1 MKTKKT
7 SLTKIAVIAL
17 MIVIVANPASS
28 TNPGGTSP
36 LAPATPTSSPDTP
49 SSSSYTPGSISGS
62 DKVTDS
68 EFDAYV
74 TENKGRELTGFSPS
88 KKSDESIGLS
98 ENQKLVAYT
107 SVSNQDE
114 KNVVLYEKSGSDW
127 APKRYFL
134 EVPADD
140 VENDILSGRDY
151 VDRRNNN
158 NNLKGIQ
165 FRPTTRIKV
174 NNVESSAES
183 DSSDGVKPLN
193 KAQQDAWIRG
203 TLNQQSTETT
213 SSKKTAKP
221 EKKPDLIIS
230 TGSSKVDGYLMD
242 VSYGGLHPVIKKNP
256 DTLTSEDTL
265 QSTLATYT
273 PSGSSTK
280 YYYLSDGKGVRL
292 VDEASLKTMAS
303 WESDKSVK
311 VGRLETVKI
320 DKTKPVDEQL
330 DDINKGFTGGGS
342 MVSVITADMA
352 QKADEV
358 VKNSDYGEKP
368 SVSFGMNSIS
378 VSKEKDGEDYLAYRA
393 YNVNIG
399 LDRTATG
406 YEQNRF
412 ATVQEN
418 YDSENGKLVS
428 KVITVHDGE
437 VITGTLDPR
446 GNIIEC
452 NQADCESNPF
462 FQKIQ
467 NRDAYSYWADS
478 LDRGAK
484 WSKLSSL
491 FGMDDDFAGWRQ
503 GVDEL
508 FRKTF
513 ILGGAEAWAQ
523 KICEVVTDVKEENNA
538 LFSLNEDGLM
548 TPTASIAA
556 TKQFMQSPSGNR
568 WIYKLSFFVRNPEA
582 SSPGNVKKYKSG
594 VRAKSSKSLS
604 GDERQIWNEIEG
616 AGKDISNERARYSK
630 TSKGEDLSFNIEFSG
645 QRTIRLLKK
654 DKVLGAGDEIFFMG
668 EDSFATASSYNYDTI
683 CLVFTDNP
691 PKNAFYDEVGSVC
704 ASIVDVTGSAPS
716 QIVVPEKEV
725 SDESGRGEFV
735 VI

>member
-1 MKTKKT
+1 MKQKNKIRMAIIGVMILLIAGAVEGDIIKKGD
-7 SLTKIAVIAL
+7 SFNYLG
-17 MIVIVANPASS
+17 SS
-28 TNPGGTSP
+28 
-36 LAPATPTSSPDTP
+36 APEVSSYKRAK
-49 SSSSYTPGSISGS
+49 SSSVSSGI
-62 DKVTDS
+62 
-68 EFDAYV
+68 
-74 TENKGRELTGFSPS
+74 PP
-88 KKSDESIGLS
+88 
-98 ENQKLVAYT
+98 NQKMVVFDST
-107 SVSNQDE
+107 DDN
-114 KNVVLYEKSGSDW
+114 KKIVVLYEQQDGDEPDWVATKYKEVNSDDLVPDTDTPGSFILTGHFDVRRDTLKLDNLGENDQLNVKIVDATVSTASSAGKEDQK
-127 APKRYFL
+127 APKTTL
-134 EVPADD
+134 ERLTGVKNSEDK
-140 VENDILSGRDY
+140 S
-151 VDRRNNN
+151 
-158 NNLKGIQ
+158 K
-165 FRPTTRIKV
+165 
-174 NNVESSAES
+174 ES
-183 DSSDGVKPLN
+183 DG
-193 KAQQDAWIRG
+193 G
-203 TLNQQSTETT
+203 T
-213 SSKKTAKP
+213 KKS
-221 EKKPDLIIS
+221 KPDLIIS
-230 TGSSKVDGYLMD
+230 KKTNGYLD
-242 VSYGGLHPVIKKNP
+242 KFTVGGLHLVTTQDIGSKESNI
-256 DTLTSEDTL
+256 LGS
-265 QSTLATYT
+265 LATYT